1 MNLRLSIAIG
11 IGVFS
16 MAAASAIGQQATM
29 YKFVFKGMTYQKD
42 ASGNIV
48 GVPITDADLVR
59 DRAQAGGVDPS
70 TLAIV
75 YHLNG
80 DPKGDTVEVVNAK
93 DGSVQV
99 LEFGFWFG
107 SDPSLGR
114 SALQNDSGTEIRRV
128 DQLFTLSDS
137 SYTSGNSHGMG
148 TVFIT
153 KRFIKDS
160 AGNTH
165 VTIEGPLQWIVN
177 PVGSSSTKIC
187 YGVFTASQPLF

>member
-1 MNLRLSIAIG
+1 MNLRLAFLIG
-11 IGVFS
+11 LGVFAL
-16 MAAASAIGQQATM
+16 AAPGAFGQQAAM
-29 YKFVFKGMTYQKD
+29 YKFVFKGTCYQKD

-48 GVPITDADLVR
+48 GTPITEQTLLN
-59 DRAQAGGVDPS
+59 DRAQAGGADTN

-80 DPKGDTVEVVNAK
+80 DPKGDTVEIVSAK
-93 DGSVQV
+93 DGSLQV
-99 LEFGFWFG
+99 FEFGFWFG

-114 SALQNDSGTEIRRV
+114 SALQNDSATEIRRV

-137 SYTSGNSHGMG
+137 TYTSSNSHGMG

-153 KRFIKDS
+153 KRFIKDGS
-160 AGNTH
+160 GKTH
-165 VTIEGPLQWIVN
+165 VTIEGPMQWIVN
-177 PVGSSSTKIC
+177 ASGSSSTKIC